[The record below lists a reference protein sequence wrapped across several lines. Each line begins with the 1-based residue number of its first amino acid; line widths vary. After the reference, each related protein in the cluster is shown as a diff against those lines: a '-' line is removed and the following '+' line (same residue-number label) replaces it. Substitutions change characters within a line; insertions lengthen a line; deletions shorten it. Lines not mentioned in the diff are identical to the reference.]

1 MPVIESLVEEFTQ
14 RLESFAT
21 FGYRHDGP
29 PASEPTALAAFAMLA
44 AGKTDAART
53 ALEWLKET
61 QAQDGSVGVTRSEDR
76 PAWPTSLAI
85 AAWNQHE
92 IATSSTDYVEA
103 ITNGRMWLMQTEGHT
118 MPRPSK
124 SSHDTTL
131 LGWPWAEG
139 THSWLEPTAFCVL
152 SLKAIGEG
160 DNPRTREAVKLL
172 LDRQLPGGG
181 CNYGNTF
188 VLGQTM
194 KPHIQPTGIALL
206 AFAGEPADPRVEA
219 TVKFLQREWPN
230 AVGTASICFAAMG
243 LSAFNRTPGDLHER
257 LSKNYTRLSSQH
269 GEKIGAYKL
278 ALMSLAAMSE
288 ANPLI
293 YRG

>member
-1 MPVIESLVEEFTQ
+1 MPVIESIVAELTQ
-14 RLESFAT
+14 RLESFT
-21 FGYRHDGP
+21 TYGYRFGGP
-29 PASEPTALAAFAMLA
+29 AASEPTALAAYALMA
-44 AGKTDAART
+44 AGKNDAART
-53 ALEWLKET
+53 ALNWLRDT
-61 QAQDGSVGVTRSEDR
+61 QAQDGSVGVTREEQR
-76 PAWPTSLAI
+76 PAWPTSLAM
-85 AAWNQHE
+85 AAWNHFQN
-92 IATSSTDYVEA
+92 ATSSTDYVEP

-152 SLKAIGEG
+152 SLKAIGER
-160 DNPRTREAVKLL
+160 DHARTREAVKLL

-206 AFAGEPADPRVEA
+206 AFAGEPPDPRVEA
-219 TVKFLQREWPN
+219 TLKFLQREWPK
-230 AVGTASICFAAMG
+230 AVGTASVCFAAMG
-243 LSAFNRTPGDLHER
+243 LSAFDRTPDDLSER
-257 LSKNYTRLSSQH
+257 LSNNFNRLTKLY

-278 ALMSLAAMSE
+278 ALMSLAAMGE
-288 ANPLI
+288 MNPLI
-293 YRG
+293 NRA